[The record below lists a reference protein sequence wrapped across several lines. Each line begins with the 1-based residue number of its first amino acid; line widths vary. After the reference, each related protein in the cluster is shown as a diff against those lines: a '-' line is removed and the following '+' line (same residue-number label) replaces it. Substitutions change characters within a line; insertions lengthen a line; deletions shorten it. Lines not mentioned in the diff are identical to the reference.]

1 MSLKDKYADLLKLGE
16 ELQIKD
22 GDVYEKDGKL
32 VVKGTAE
39 YQYEK
44 DLLWDVIK
52 KQDGWENDLIADIKV
67 DKTDVYGYHV
77 VKSGDS
83 LSKIAKSAYDNAG
96 DYMRIFEANKDILD
110 NPDLIHPGQKLKLP
124 NKG

>member
-22 GDVYEKDGKL
+22 GDVYEKEGKL

-44 DLLWDVIK
+44 DQLWDVIK
-52 KQDGWENDLIADIKV
+52 KQDGWESDLIADIKV

>member
-16 ELQIKD
+16 ELEVKG
-22 GDVYEKDGKL
+22 GDVYEKEGKL

-44 DLLWDVIK
+44 DLLWDKIK
-52 KQDGWENDLIADIKV
+52 TYSGWEADLIADIKV

-77 VKSGDS
+77 VKPGDS
-83 LSKIAKSAYDNAG
+83 LSKIAKSAYDSAG
-96 DYMRIFEANKDILD
+96 DYMRIFEANKDILK
-110 NPDLIHPGQKLKLP
+110 NPDLIHPGQRLKLP
-124 NKG
+124 SKG

>member
-16 ELQIKD
+16 ELKVKD
-22 GDVYEKDGKL
+22 GDVYEKDAKL
-32 VVKGTAE
+32 VVKGTTE

-44 DLLWDVIK
+44 DQLWDKIK
-52 KQDGWENDLIADIKV
+52 SYSGWDADLIADIKV
-67 DKTDVYGYHV
+67 EKTDVYGYHV

-83 LSKIAKSAYDNAG
+83 LSKIAKSAYDNVG
-96 DYMRIFEANKDILD
+96 DYMRIFEANKDILK
-110 NPDLIHPGQKLKLP
+110 NPDLIHPGQRLKLP

>member
-1 MSLKDKYADLLKLGE
+1 MSLKDKYASLLKLGE
-16 ELQIKD
+16 ELKVKD

-44 DLLWDVIK
+44 DLLWDEIK
-52 KQDGWENDLIADIKV
+52 KQSGWESDLVADIKV
-67 DKTDVYGYHV
+67 AKTDVYGYHV
-77 VKSGDS
+77 VQSGDS

-96 DYMRIFEANKDILD
+96 DYMRIFEANNDILK
-110 NPDLIHPGQKLKLP
+110 NPDLIHPGQRLKLP
-124 NKG
+124 NKS

>member
-1 MSLKDKYADLLKLGE
+1 MSLKDKYASLLKLGE
-16 ELQIKD
+16 ELKIKD

-44 DLLWDVIK
+44 DLLWDEIK
-52 KQDGWENDLIADIKV
+52 KQSGWEKDLVADIKV

-96 DYMRIFEANKDILD
+96 DYMKIFEANKDILK
-110 NPDLIHPGQKLKLP
+110 NPDLIHPGQRLKLP
-124 NKG
+124 NKA